1 MKQRHLSVNT
11 ERCRCFVTFYI
22 FPEYFGC
29 VFLFLQE
36 IPQYTATTSCKDCQY
51 LHLTALCRNTL
62 HFLKHFLKVLD
73 AESHNNLI
81 DSIERPL
88 MCNRFQKQYR
98 NKYSRSY
105 PVEFSAAL
113 VCEYHFATTGYRTY
127 ISSFHPFDQKN
138 FASSTS
144 DSHCQISSHCNFS

>member
-11 ERCRCFVTFYI
+11 ERCRCLVTFYI
-22 FPEYFGC
+22 FPECFGC
-29 VFLFLQE
+29 VFLFLQG
-36 IPQYTATTSCKDCQY
+36 ILQYTATTSCKDCQY

-62 HFLKHFLKVLD
+62 HFIKHFLKVLD

-113 VCEYHFATTGYRTY
+113 VCEYHFATAGYRTY
-127 ISSFHPFDQKN
+127 IS
-138 FASSTS
+138 
-144 DSHCQISSHCNFS
+144 